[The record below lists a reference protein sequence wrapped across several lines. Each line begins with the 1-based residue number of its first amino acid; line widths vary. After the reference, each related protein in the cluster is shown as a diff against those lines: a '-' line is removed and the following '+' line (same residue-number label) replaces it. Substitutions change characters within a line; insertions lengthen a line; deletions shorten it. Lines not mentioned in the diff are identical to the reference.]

1 MAFNHSIFLSGD
13 TAMSKENNT
22 LIRRYVEECIGKGDI
37 SLMDELLA
45 PGYALHMNAD
55 DFDLIHAPGMAK
67 GQTCPPPPPGFSGS
81 RLFLDSFQRL
91 DNDLRWDS
99 ANALGAL

>member
-1 MAFNHSIFLSGD
+1 
-13 TAMSKENNT
+13 MSKANNT
-22 LIRRYVEECIGKGDI
+22 PIRRYVEEYIGKGDI

-99 ANALGAL
+99 ANAPGAL